1 MVVTYYFTMIHFC
14 SLVPKTGLGGQQER
28 SKKNRSFRYTATVL
42 QWYCSIDD
50 QKCRCPGLVKQHDFN
65 ASGVTDHNT
74 ELPWGGE
81 VLFGHHMRS
90 RGKVECWDLAAVAL
104 TPVLRSCQKP
114 FTADTRFWVPTI
126 TTASFPS
133 PPLFPDSRAFG
144 ARHQNVRLNKESP
157 SSKWRFF
164 STSFLRREGEHFLP
178 AYPLCCAGFTQRG
191 SAAVDIGSLS
201 DELFVNTH
209 TKFAHSNGDLCR
221 PRKTM
226 PLPRC
231 ELGKRRCPSEYN
243 GLQSAQ
249 SPPQSGQTA
258 LEH

>member
-1 MVVTYYFTMIHFC
+1 
-14 SLVPKTGLGGQQER
+14 
-28 SKKNRSFRYTATVL
+28 
-42 QWYCSIDD
+42 
-50 QKCRCPGLVKQHDFN
+50 
-65 ASGVTDHNT
+65 
-74 ELPWGGE
+74 
-81 VLFGHHMRS
+81 MRS

-114 FTADTRFWVPTI
+114 FTADTWFWVPTI

-157 SSKWRFF
+157 PSKWRFF

-231 ELGKRRCPSEYN
+231 ELGRGGVRRSIMVFKVRSLLLRADKQRWSIKR
-243 GLQSAQ
+243 AK
-249 SPPQSGQTA
+249 A
-258 LEH
+258 LKRVYRLHVCLNFLSCLVRHRSLGSLGGGRAVLRGG